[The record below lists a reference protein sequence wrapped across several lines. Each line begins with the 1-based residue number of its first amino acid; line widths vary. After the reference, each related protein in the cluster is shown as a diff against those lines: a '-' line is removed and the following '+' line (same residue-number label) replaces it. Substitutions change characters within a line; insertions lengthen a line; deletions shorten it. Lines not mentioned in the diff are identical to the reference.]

1 MTLLSPLLSSPMGGY
16 SSSSML
22 SQRSTAQLFHQNK
35 THRITLMPYS
45 PEYARLTLRRNC
57 NFHALTWKTRL
68 SPWMSPEQPLSLG
81 FAMGV
86 WGKDPTSSYAVMFTI
101 PPRWQWC
108 SMAEI
113 SHLLLPTTQEDI
125 SGEGRADG
133 VVGKLQLGDA
143 QAAVRVQA
151 GGVKPRQAV

>member
-1 MTLLSPLLSSPMGGY
+1 
-16 SSSSML
+16 
-22 SQRSTAQLFHQNK
+22 
-35 THRITLMPYS
+35 
-45 PEYARLTLRRNC
+45 
-57 NFHALTWKTRL
+57 
-68 SPWMSPEQPLSLG
+68 
-81 FAMGV
+81 
-86 WGKDPTSSYAVMFTI
+86 
-101 PPRWQWC
+101 
-108 SMAEI
+108 MAEI